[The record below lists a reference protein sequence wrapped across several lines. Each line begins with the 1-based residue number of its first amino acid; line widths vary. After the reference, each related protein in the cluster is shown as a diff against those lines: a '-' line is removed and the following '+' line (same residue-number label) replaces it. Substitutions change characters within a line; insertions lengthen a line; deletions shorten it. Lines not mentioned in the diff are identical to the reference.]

1 MKEKIFQKLTSRKLW
16 IAVVGI
22 VVGIAAAFGIEDA
35 EWAQV
40 AGIITSAV
48 SVFSYIRGESSI
60 DAANVPAQIA
70 PAEDEGDDLDA

>member
-48 SVFSYIRGESSI
+48 SVFSYIRGEASI

-70 PAEDEGDDLDA
+70 PAADEGDDLDA